1 MAKPA
6 MSQAKIEKRKKIEA
20 EMREIVIHDS
30 REILL
35 DNMRRR
41 RRREFSAGDRIRI
54 VEYINPKSKN
64 SDVEYIYRVSEG
76 TVRQVTPGGYFIEGE
91 NSHGRPVK
99 DFINRAHI
107 INGFVKL
114 FAVT

>member
-1 MAKPA
+1 VAKPVK
-6 MSQAKIEKRKKIEA
+6 SQAKIEKRKKIEA
-20 EMREIVIHDS
+20 EMREIVVHDS

-35 DNMRRR
+35 DNLRRR
-41 RRREFSAGDRIRI
+41 RRREFSKGDKIRV

-64 SDVEYIYRVSEG
+64 SDVEFIYRISEG
-76 TVRQVTPGGYFIEGE
+76 TVLQVTAGGYFVEGQ
-91 NSHGRPVK
+91 NSKGRPVK

>member
-1 MAKPA
+1 MAKA
-6 MSQAKIEKRKKIEA
+6 VKSQAKIEKRKKIEV

-35 DNMRRR
+35 DNLRRR
-41 RRREFSAGDRIRI
+41 RRREFSKGDKIRVI
-54 VEYINPKSKN
+54 EYINPKSKN
-64 SDVEYIYRVSEG
+64 SDVEFIYRISEG
-76 TVRQVTPGGYFIEGE
+76 IVCQVTDGGYFVEGQ
-91 NSHGRPVK
+91 NANGRPVK

-114 FAVT
+114 FAAT